1 MVTPYGCAIAWAA
14 AEGLP
19 DANYDRRR
27 CAAPPTGGCARN
39 GLTGRRAMPRRRF
52 GLPQK
57 APATRAPAP
66 NQAME
71 PQAQLRDLVR
81 AEQVRLLF
89 ADGGVS
95 VMTTLVISAAL
106 AGLLLW
112 QKAMAPLPA
121 AIWIGLLAAQ
131 TLFRLGIRDAYLK
144 ALPGVGDWRRW
155 ARLFV
160 AGTAAGGVVWG
171 LGLPWLFAPGRF
183 DLQALVLAMLISGTY
198 GIIGSAGA
206 YLPAF
211 WTFILPI
218 VPAVAWLAVQGDPLH
233 VVCAVV
239 IVLWTP
245 SVAVLGLRYNASL
258 VEALELR
265 FENAALADDLRA
277 QKQVSDQNSQA
288 KSRFLASAS
297 HDLRQPVHA
306 LGMFVGAL
314 RSHKLPARSV
324 ALIDHIDGS
333 IRALDSLFTSLLDI
347 SKLDAGVVE
356 HQVAAVAVQP
366 LLARICRDLDG
377 EASAKGVALRL
388 ARTRLA
394 VRSDAILLER
404 VMRNLIGNA
413 VRYTETGAVL
423 VGARRRGGP
432 HGGERVSLE
441 VLDTGPGIAADQHEA
456 IFEEFYQ
463 LANPDRDR
471 SKGLGLGLPIVRRL
485 TAILNH
491 PLELESQPG
500 RGSAFRVYAP
510 RTVPPRLM
518 EPDFPTGLG
527 DSRSALILAIDDE
540 QAIRVAMTELLRS
553 WGHRVIAVGG
563 GDEAIAALAHTAT
576 PDLIICDYRLRGRE
590 NGLEVIRRMR
600 AAMGSMVPA
609 ILVTGDTAPENI
621 RQALAGGH
629 PLLHKPLS
637 HARLRAAV
645 SSLIRRPAEPQ
656 PAAE

>member
-1 MVTPYGCAIAWAA
+1 MA
-14 AEGLP
+14 
-19 DANYDRRR
+19 
-27 CAAPPTGGCARN
+27 
-39 GLTGRRAMPRRRF
+39 RRRF
-52 GLPQK
+52 GV
-57 APATRAPAP
+57 ASRAPAP
-66 NQAME
+66 PSQGEAL
-71 PQAQLRDLVR
+71 PGRLRDLVR
-81 AEQVRLLF
+81 AEQVRLLY

-106 AGLLLW
+106 ACLLVW
-112 QKAMAPLPA
+112 QKSMSPIA
-121 AIWIGLLAAQ
+121 AVVWMGFLAAQ
-131 TLFRLGIRDAYLK
+131 TLLRLSIRDAYHK
-144 ALPGVGDWRRW
+144 AGPEVGDWKRW
-155 ARLFV
+155 ANLFV

-171 LGLPWLFAPGRF
+171 LGLPWLLGGRF
-183 DLQALVLAMLISGTY
+183 ELQALVLAMLISGTY

-211 WTFILPI
+211 YTFILPI
-218 VPAVAWLAVQGDPLH
+218 IPAVGWLLFQGDPLH
-233 VVCAVV
+233 IIVAGV
-239 IVLWTP
+239 IVLWLP
-245 SVAVLGLRYNASL
+245 SVAVIGQRYNASL

-277 QKQVSDQNSQA
+277 QKLVADQNSQA

-314 RSHKLPARSV
+314 RSHRLPARSV
-324 ALIDHIDGS
+324 SLIDQIDGS
-333 IRALDSLFTSLLDI
+333 IGALDSLFTSLLDI

-356 HQVAAVAVQP
+356 HQVAAVAVEP

-377 EASAKGVALRL
+377 EAAAKGVALRL
-388 ARTRLA
+388 CRTRLA
-394 VRSDAILLER
+394 VRSDPVLLER

-413 VRYTETGAVL
+413 VRYTETGEVL
-423 VGARRRGGP
+423 VGARRRGGK
-432 HGGERVSLE
+432 VSLE
-441 VLDTGPGIAADQHEA
+441 VLDTGPGIPVDQQEA

-485 TAILNH
+485 TAILSH
-491 PLELESQPG
+491 RLELSSEPG
-500 RGSAFRVYAP
+500 RGTAFRVFAP

-518 EPDFPTGLG
+518 EPDFSGG
-527 DSRSALILAIDDE
+527 YADSRSALILAIDDE
-540 QAIRVAMTELLRS
+540 QAIRVAMTELLKS

-563 GDEAIAALAHTAT
+563 GDEAIAALAGAPA

-590 NGLEVIRRMR
+590 NGLEVIRRLR

-645 SSLIRRPAEPQ
+645 SSLIRRQAEPL

>member
-1 MVTPYGCAIAWAA
+1 
-14 AEGLP
+14 
-19 DANYDRRR
+19 
-27 CAAPPTGGCARN
+27 
-39 GLTGRRAMPRRRF
+39 MPRRRF
-52 GLPQK
+52 GL
-57 APATRAPAP
+57 ASRAPTP
-66 NQAME
+66 PSQADAL
-71 PQAQLRDLVR
+71 PDRLRDLVR
-81 AEQVRLLF
+81 AEQVRLLY
-89 ADGGVS
+89 ADGGLS
-95 VMTTLVISAAL
+95 VMTTLVISAGL
-106 AGLLLW
+106 ACLLVW
-112 QKAMAPLPA
+112 QKAMSPVA
-121 AIWIGLLAAQ
+121 AVVWTAFLAAQ
-131 TLFRLGIRDAYLK
+131 TLLRLGIRDAYLK
-144 ALPGVGDWRRW
+144 ARPPVGDWKRW
-155 ARLFV
+155 ANLFV

-171 LGLPWLFAPGRF
+171 LGLPWLLAPGRF

-211 WTFILPI
+211 YTFILPI
-218 VPAVAWLAVQGDPLH
+218 IPAVGWLLFQGDVLH
-233 VVCAVV
+233 LVVAA
-239 IVLWTP
+239 ITTLWLP
-245 SVAVLGLRYNASL
+245 SVAVIGQRYNASL

-277 QKQVSDQNSQA
+277 QKLVADQNSQA

-314 RSHKLPARSV
+314 RSHRLPARSV
-324 ALIDHIDGS
+324 SLIDQIDGS
-333 IRALDSLFTSLLDI
+333 IGALDSLFTSLLDI

-356 HQVAAVAVQP
+356 HQVSAVAVEP
-366 LLARICRDLDG
+366 LLARICRDLEG
-377 EASAKGVALRL
+377 EAAAKGVALSMC
-388 ARTRLA
+388 RTRLA
-394 VRSDAILLER
+394 VRSDPVLLER
-404 VMRNLIGNA
+404 IMRNLIGNA
-413 VRYTETGAVL
+413 VRYTERGEVL
-423 VGARRRGGP
+423 VGARRRGGK
-432 HGGERVSLE
+432 VSLE
-441 VLDTGPGIAADQHEA
+441 VLDTGPGIPVDQQEA

-491 PLELESQPG
+491 RLELTSEPG
-500 RGSAFRVYAP
+500 RGTAFRVYAP
-510 RTVPPRLM
+510 RTALPRLT
-518 EPDFPTGLG
+518 EPDFSGG
-527 DSRSALILAIDDE
+527 YADSRSALILAIDDE
-540 QAIRVAMTELLRS
+540 QAIRVAMTELLKS

-563 GDEAIAALAHTAT
+563 GDEAIAALARAPT

-656 PAAE
+656 TAAE

>member
-1 MVTPYGCAIAWAA
+1 MA
-14 AEGLP
+14 
-19 DANYDRRR
+19 
-27 CAAPPTGGCARN
+27 
-39 GLTGRRAMPRRRF
+39 RRRF
-52 GLPQK
+52 GLASRASAPPSQAEA
-57 APATRAPAP
+57 APAR
-66 NQAME
+66 
-71 PQAQLRDLVR
+71 LRDLVR
-81 AEQVRLLF
+81 AEQVRLLY
-89 ADGGVS
+89 ADGGLS

-106 AGLLLW
+106 ACLLVW
-112 QKAMAPLPA
+112 QRSMSPVAAMA
-121 AIWIGLLAAQ
+121 WMGFMAAQ
-131 TLFRLGIRDAYLK
+131 TLLRLGIRDAYLK
-144 ALPGVGDWRRW
+144 AGPQVADWRRW

-160 AGTAAGGVVWG
+160 AGTAAGGAVWG
-171 LGLPWLFAPGRF
+171 LGLPWLLGGRF
-183 DLQALVLAMLISGTY
+183 ELQALVLAMLISGTY

-211 WTFILPI
+211 YTFILPI
-218 VPAVAWLAVQGDPLH
+218 IPAVGWLLFQGDLLH
-233 VVCAVV
+233 VVVAGV
-239 IVLWTP
+239 IVLWLP
-245 SVAVLGLRYNASL
+245 SVAVIGQRYNASL

-277 QKQVSDQNSQA
+277 QKLVADQNSQA

-314 RSHKLPARSV
+314 RSHRLPARSV
-324 ALIDHIDGS
+324 ALIDKIDGS
-333 IRALDSLFTSLLDI
+333 IGALDSLFASLLDI

-356 HQVAAVAVQP
+356 HQVAAVAVEP

-377 EASAKGVALRL
+377 EAAAKGVALRL
-388 ARTRLA
+388 CRTRLA
-394 VRSDAILLER
+394 VRSDPVLLER

-413 VRYTETGAVL
+413 VRYTAAGAVL
-423 VGARRRGGP
+423 VGARRRGR
-432 HGGERVSLE
+432 RVSLE
-441 VLDTGPGIAADQHEA
+441 VLDTGPGIPADQHEA

-485 TAILNH
+485 TAILGH
-491 PLELESQPG
+491 RLELASEPG
-500 RGSAFRVYAP
+500 RGSAFRVIAP
-510 RTVPPRLM
+510 RAPPPRLL
-518 EPDFPTGLG
+518 ESDLSGRY
-527 DSRSALILAIDDE
+527 DSRSGLILAIDDE
-540 QAIRVAMTELLRS
+540 QAIRVAMTELLTS

-563 GDEAIAALAHTAT
+563 GDEAIAALASAPP

-590 NGLEVIRRMR
+590 TGLEVIRRLR

-645 SSLIRRPAEPQ
+645 SSLIRRPAQPQ
-656 PAAE
+656 PAAQ